1 MTKKLPEQLS
11 KAPTAELS
19 SIKAI
24 CFDIDDTFS
33 SEGKILPTTFD
44 SLWKLKEAGY
54 LLIPVTGRPAG
65 WCDHI
70 VRFWPVDA
78 VVGENGAFVFYMDK
92 GKRQRY
98 DILSPEELS
107 SAQSSLNKLA
117 DIIKVKIPKATWAS
131 DQAYREF
138 DLAIDFCEDVEPW
151 QAGEIDDLVKICRDQ
166 GAIAKVSSIHV
177 NTWYGVYDKQT
188 TFDHWMKDF
197 GEKYLGRKFDKS
209 EWIYIGDSPN
219 DEPAFEYFSKSVGVA
234 NLKDFYDQLK
244 TYPTWVCDH
253 QSGKGF
259 EQLAQRLL
267 SSKHS

>member
-1 MTKKLPEQLS
+1 MTKKLPELLS

-33 SEGKILPTTFD
+33 SEGKILSSTYE
-44 SLWKLKEAGY
+44 SLWKLKDAGY
-54 LLIPVTGRPAG
+54 LLVPVTGRPAG

-98 DILSPEELS
+98 DVLSANEVS
-107 SAQSSLNKLA
+107 NAKRSLKDLA
-117 DIIKVKIPKATWAS
+117 TIIKSKIPKARWAS

-138 DLAIDFCEDVEPW
+138 DLAIDFCEDVDAWEPS
-151 QAGEIDDLVKICRDQ
+151 EIEGLVKICRDH

-177 NTWYGVYDKQT
+177 NTWYGIYDKQT
-188 TFDHWMKDF
+188 TFDRWMSDL
-197 GEKYLGRKFDKS
+197 GESYLGCKLDKS

-219 DEPAFEYFSKSVGVA
+219 DEPAFEYFPKSVGVA
-234 NLKDFYDQLK
+234 NLKEFYAQLK
-244 TYPTWVCDH
+244 TYPTWICDFE
-253 QSGKGF
+253 SGKGF
-259 EQLAQRLL
+259 EQLAEKLL
-267 SSKHS
+267 SNHY